1 MLPDQADQSCEL
13 AQNVMWKGF
22 VEQVL
27 EAVKRCG
34 RTLRLMYALSADEV
48 LATELFSPNSK
59 ERAFLNEKPDVDK
72 NSFKLGKDRRAA
84 FFLERKLDF
93 MKGID
98 QFLDLRPSG
107 IKIVSMRIHFSLDVD
122 DAFHLNRWI
131 KFAFSSGIEK
141 LDVIL
146 FEYLFID
153 IEKYYIF
160 PFDFLSHV
168 KATRLS
174 SLKSLKLKCLSMRY
188 HPEFDGFKSL
198 TALYLDIVA
207 VSDGDLTESFPDD
220 FPHFTNL
227 KRLKL
232 NQYTSPRYDLL
243 WIIPLLK
250 ACPILRDLRLEFRP
264 KDYNSIY
271 TGEVAKLLPSCHLKY
286 LKVIEISG
294 FAGFWSQIDLAS
306 RLLKNASVLDIM
318 TINHRAE
325 FERDGKYEIVDC
337 YDNVKHWRRRI
348 NRFIS
353 KKVPMAPIKPQ
364 LSNYR
369 TEKPIVD
376 RSKIFT
382 LDRFLTRR
390 RWPGA
395 TDGDSSGRSGVEIRR
410 GEMIYRETVAVVK
423 IGLLRRVVD
432 RSEENRRLH
441 MVKQIETAAKIR

>member
-1 MLPDQADQSCEL
+1 MEDRITSLPDGILLNNILSLLPMRDAVRTAILSSKWRYIGKFIPNLD
-13 AQNVMWKGF
+13 F
-22 VEQVL
+22 
-27 EAVKRCG
+27 EASNILG
-34 RTLRLMYALSADEV
+34 ERLS
-48 LATELFSPNSK
+48 
-59 ERAFLNEKPDVDK
+59 VDK

-146 FEYLFID
+146 FEYLSID

-160 PFDFLSHV
+160 PFDLLSHV

-188 HPEFDGFKSL
+188 PPEFDGFKSL

-286 LKVIEISG
+286 LKREKCVYIERH
-294 FAGFWSQIDLAS
+294 FRQILCSIKD
-306 RLLKNASVLDIM
+306 NHQLD
-318 TINHRAE
+318 
-325 FERDGKYEIVDC
+325 
-337 YDNVKHWRRRI
+337 
-348 NRFIS
+348 
-353 KKVPMAPIKPQ
+353 
-364 LSNYR
+364 
-369 TEKPIVD
+369 
-376 RSKIFT
+376 
-382 LDRFLTRR
+382 
-390 RWPGA
+390 
-395 TDGDSSGRSGVEIRR
+395 
-410 GEMIYRETVAVVK
+410 
-423 IGLLRRVVD
+423 
-432 RSEENRRLH
+432 
-441 MVKQIETAAKIR
+441 